1 MGSYQEAEM
10 KVSDVMTTPVLT
22 TQPDVPLKEA
32 ALTLVRE
39 GISGLPVVDAE
50 GRVIGVLSEA
60 DVIAKEGVQPRKG
73 GFLSWLLEPS
83 DAWLE
88 GRLAARTVGE
98 AMSAP
103 AVTITPNRPL
113 AAAATRMID
122 ERVNRLPVVDGERLV
137 GIVSRA
143 DLVRAF
149 VRTDAEI
156 RAEIEEEVVRRTMWL
171 EPTDV
176 AVTVEGG
183 HVKLRGTV
191 GTPTDAQLLPS
202 LVRRV
207 AGVVDVESAV
217 SARDI

>member
-1 MGSYQEAEM
+1 M
-10 KVSDVMTTPVLT
+10 KVSDVMTSPALT
-22 TQPDVPLKEA
+22 TQPDAPLKEA

-39 GISGLPVVDAE
+39 GISGLPVVDDD

-60 DVIAKEGVQPRKG
+60 DVIAKEGFQPRKG
-73 GFLSWLLEPS
+73 GFLSWLLAP
-83 DAWLE
+83 DDPWLE
-88 GRLAARTVGE
+88 ERLAARTVGE

-113 AAAATRMID
+113 SAAATRMIE
-122 ERVNRLPVVDGERLV
+122 ERVNRLPVVDGDRLV

-149 VRTDAEI
+149 VRTDTEI
-156 RAEIEEEVVRRTMWL
+156 RAEIEDEVVRRTMWL

-176 AVTVEGG
+176 AVTVDGG
-183 HVKLRGTV
+183 HVKLEGTV
-191 GTPTDAQLLPS
+191 GRATDAELLPS

-217 SARDI
+217 LARERV